1 MNAWE
6 HQPLLHTLGWVVV
19 HLIWQATMVAA
30 VLWGANRLLR
40 HASARSRHACA
51 WLALLV
57 CAMLPAII
65 ATRFLTRFDDQRGVV
80 QAAVEIPSEPVTPG
94 VHVMLRQRA
103 LLPIPRVTVI
113 LTVEQTQVA
122 MRLFPVLAVIW
133 ALGAALLLWR
143 FRRGWSL
150 LLRRLDKASPATVET
165 NEMLAAVAKRMN
177 WPHPVECRQ
186 SEAVNAPV
194 VAGVWRAM
202 IVVPADFE
210 SSLPAEERRM
220 LLAHELA
227 HVIRRDPWWNALQCL
242 IETFLF
248 WHPAVLWMSRCI
260 RHERE
265 LCADELAVRQLND
278 RQGLAHALG
287 HLAES
292 CTSSACFAVGAN
304 SGRLLRRVQALLGEV
319 FPLRLQLPRLI
330 LCLLVLAITLRL
342 GFEAHASAIP
352 HTSNPVANTAKP
364 R

>member
-1 MNAWE
+1 MNAWV
-6 HQPLLHTLGWVVV
+6 HHPLLHTLGWVVV
-19 HLIWQATMVAA
+19 HLLWQATMVAA
-30 VLWGANRLLR
+30 VLWGANRVLR
-40 HASARSRHACA
+40 RASARSRHACA

-57 CAMLPAII
+57 CAILPVII
-65 ATRFLTRFDDQRGVV
+65 ATRFLTSFDDQRGVV

-103 LLPIPRVTVI
+103 LLPVPRVTVI

-122 MRLFPVLAVIW
+122 VRIFPVLAVIW
-133 ALGAALLLWR
+133 AIGAALLLWR

-150 LLRRLDKASPATVET
+150 LLRRLDKAPPATAET
-165 NEMLAAVAKRMN
+165 LEMLAAVATRMN
-177 WPHPVECRQ
+177 WPHAVDCRQ
-186 SEAVNAPV
+186 SDAVAAPV
-194 VAGVWRAM
+194 VAGVRRPM

-210 SSLPAEERRM
+210 SSLPQEERRM

-227 HVIRRDPWWNALQCL
+227 HLIRRDPWWNALQCL

-248 WHPAVLWMSRCI
+248 WHPAVLWISRCI

-265 LCADELAVRQLND
+265 LCADELAVRQMDD

-292 CTSSACFAVGAN
+292 RTSSACFAVGAN
-304 SGRLLRRVQALLGEV
+304 SGSLLRRVQALLGDA

-330 LCLLVLAITLRL
+330 LSLLVLAITLRL
-342 GFEAHASAIP
+342 GFEAHAGAVP
-352 HTSNPVANTAKP
+352 TSRKPVAQTAP
-364 R
+364 RR

>member
-1 MNAWE
+1 MNAWV
-6 HQPLLHTLGWVVV
+6 HDPLLHTLGWVVV
-19 HLIWQATMVAA
+19 HLLWQASMVAA

-40 HASARSRHACA
+40 LASARSRHACA

-57 CAMLPAII
+57 CAALPVMI
-65 ATRFLTRFDDQRGVV
+65 ATRFLTSFDDQRGVV

-94 VHVMLRQRA
+94 VHVMLRQRS
-103 LLPIPRVTVI
+103 LLPIPRVSVI

-122 MRLFPVLAVIW
+122 IRLFPVLAVIW
-133 ALGAALLLWR
+133 ALGAVSLLWR

-150 LLRRLDKASPATVET
+150 LLRRLDKARPATSET
-165 NEMLAAVAKRMN
+165 REMLAALATRMD

-186 SEAVNAPV
+186 SDAVNAPV
-194 VAGVWRAM
+194 VAGVRRPM

-210 SSLPAEERRM
+210 AALPPEERRM

-227 HVIRRDPWWNALQCL
+227 HVIRRDPWWNGVQCL

-248 WHPAVLWMSRCI
+248 WHPAMLWMSRCI

-265 LCADELAVRQLND
+265 LCADELAVRQIED
-278 RQGLAHALG
+278 RHILAQALG

-292 CTSSACFAVGAN
+292 CSSRACLSVGAN
-304 SGRLLRRVQALLGEV
+304 SGSLLRRVQVLLGDA
-319 FPLRLQLPRLI
+319 FPLRLRLPRLI
-330 LCLLVLAITLRL
+330 LALLALSITLRL
-342 GFEAHASAIP
+342 GFEAHAGAIP
-352 HTSNPVANTAKP
+352 HSSNPVAHTAKP